1 MIKPELYYTRKW
13 NMYKWIGSILIL
25 ASCAGIGFNKSREM
39 QKHLEEL
46 EELKKLCLLLRSE
59 LQYTRAPF
67 AEVFDKIGKRT
78 LEPFR
83 TWLLEL
89 SGRLKSKG
97 TGTFW
102 EIWCDGVATNL
113 QSSRLKPEELEEL
126 KGLGKNLEYI
136 ESLEVYIE
144 QLEYTIRNT
153 REDYQSKKKLCRSM
167 GIMGG
172 IFLVTLLL

>member
-25 ASCAGIGFNKSREM
+25 ASCTGLGFHKSGEM
-39 QKHLEEL
+39 RKHLDEL
-46 EELKKLCLLLRSE
+46 EELRKICLLLRSE
-59 LQYTRAPF
+59 LQYTKAPF
-67 AEVFDKIGKRT
+67 AEVFEKIGKRT

-102 EIWCDGVATNL
+102 EIWCDAITMYL
-113 QSSRLKPEELEEL
+113 PSSRLKAEELEEL
-126 KGLGKNLEYI
+126 RGLGKNLEYT
-136 ESLEVYIE
+136 ESLDIYIE
-144 QLEYTIRNT
+144 QLEYRIQST
-153 REDYQSKKKLCRSM
+153 RKDYQSKRKLCQSM